1 MVAPGVQGAEP
12 PEAHGFS
19 VLKAQENPFQMVKF
33 T

>member
-19 VLKAQENPFQMVKF
+19 VLKAQENPFQRVKF